1 MGHLRT
7 TKHGY
12 LYFDFRYRGVRC
24 REYTMLTDV
33 PANRRR
39 TRQALARIEAEIT
52 LGTFDYAT
60 HFPHGSR
67 AGLFG
72 RPVGPSTEAE
82 FETFARRW
90 FEENRIA
97 WKPSTAEEFL
107 GTLTKHLIPRFAGRP
122 VTVISTSDI
131 KRLRVDLSQLPGR
144 KGRPLSTKRINNI
157 CVVLRLILREATE
170 RLGTADPFATVKPLP
185 VPKADIYPFTFEEMN
200 CFLSGV
206 RRDLYHYYV
215 VRFLTGMRT
224 GEVDGLGWEH
234 IDWAN
239 RKIRVRRTLYRGRLL
254 PPKTDGSVRDIDL
267 SPPVVETLRAQ
278 QAITGKTSE
287 FVFCTRTGRPL
298 DHTDVT
304 KRVWYPTLDRLGLTR
319 RTPYQTR
326 HTTATLWL
334 ASGENPEWIARQL
347 GHVGTAML
355 FQRYSRFVPNLTR
368 QDGSAFL
375 RLLEEH
381 MTLTPHRPAD
391 QGGGEAASRVSAAD
405 LIGPETK
412 GGESLTAI
420 GSVSE
425 PIRIP

>member
-1 MGHLRT
+1 
-7 TKHGY
+7 
-12 LYFDFRYRGVRC
+12 
-24 REYTMLTDV
+24 MLTDV

-39 TRQALARIEAEIT
+39 MRQALARIEAEIT

-82 FETFARRW
+82 FEQFARRW
-90 FEENRIA
+90 FEENRLG
-97 WKPSTAEEFL
+97 WKPSVVEEFG
-107 GTLTKHLIPRFAGRP
+107 GTLTKHLVPRFAGRS
-122 VTVISTSDI
+122 VTAITASDV
-131 KRLRVDLSQLPGR
+131 KRLRADLAQLPGR
-144 KGRPLSTKRINNI
+144 KGQPLSTKRINNI
-157 CVVLRLILREATE
+157 CVVLRLILQEAAE
-170 RLGTADPFATVKPLP
+170 RFEVANPFATVKPLP
-185 VPKADIYPFTFEEMN
+185 VPKADIYPLTFQEMN
-200 CFLSGV
+200 CFLTGV
-206 RRDLYHYYV
+206 RRDFYNYYV

-254 PPKTDGSVRDIDL
+254 PPKTDWSVRDIDL
-267 SPPVVETLRAQ
+267 LPPVLEALRDQ
-278 QAITGKTSE
+278 RAITGQTSA
-287 FVFCTRTGRPL
+287 FVFCTRTGKPL
-298 DHTDVT
+298 NHTNVT
-304 KRVWYPTLDRLGLTR
+304 KRVWYPTLDRLGLAR

-334 ASGENPEWIARQL
+334 GSGENPEWIARQL
-347 GHVGTAML
+347 GHVNTAML
-355 FQRYSRFVPNLTR
+355 FQRYSRFIPNLTR
-368 QDGSAFL
+368 RDGSAFL

-381 MTLTPHRPAD
+381 VTLTPHRPAD
-391 QGGGEAASRVSAAD
+391 QGGGEAASLVPAAD
-405 LIGPETK
+405 LIGPETR

-425 PIRIP
+425 PVGIP